1 MPRVLLL
8 LPEGFEEIETITPID
23 VLRRGGIEVVVAALA
38 PGIHV
43 TGRCGVT
50 MHADLPLSAI
60 PEGERFDALVIPGGP
75 GVRALR
81 DDPRVVPLVR
91 AHAEAGRWIGA
102 ICAAPLVLR
111 DAGLIEPGT
120 RYTAHPSAAN
130 ELPDRL
136 PDARVVRHGRILT
149 SRGAGTALDFGLEL
163 IEVLVS
169 REKRAEV
176 AASICA

>member
-8 LPEGFEEIETITPID
+8 LPEGFEEIEAITPID
-23 VLRRGGIEVVVAALA
+23 VLRRAGVEVVVAALA

-50 MHADLPLSAI
+50 LHADLPLAAV
-60 PEGERFDALVIPGGP
+60 PAGESFDALVIPGGP
-75 GVRALR
+75 GVRVLR

-91 AHAEAGRWIGA
+91 AHAEAGRWIAA

-111 DAGLIEPGT
+111 DAGLIGAGV

-130 ELPDRL
+130 ELPDLRS
-136 PDARVVRHGRILT
+136 DARVVRHERIIT

-169 REKRAEV
+169 AEKRAEV
-176 AASICA
+176 AASICT